1 MRRIKVAALTA
12 AALLTAG
19 AGVAV
24 ARNAD
29 SGAPVQGDRA
39 VSKAAA
45 PFQRTFGDLVTVAAG
60 QIGNATVSCP
70 AGTVSTGGG
79 GVNVGL
85 VAGADTGR
93 SFIIAS
99 FGGTTGWQVTVRN
112 TNTVQEG
119 IRAFVVCTTP

>member
-1 MRRIKVAALTA
+1 MKRIRVPALTA

-24 ARNAD
+24 AQSAG
-29 SGAPVQGDRA
+29 SGAPPHGDRA
-39 VSKAAA
+39 ASKAAA
-45 PFQRTFGDLVTVAAG
+45 PFQRTFGDLVTVPAG
-60 QIGNATVSCP
+60 QIGNATVTCP

-79 GVNVGL
+79 GVNIGL

-93 SFIIAS
+93 SFVIAS